1 MDQNQLKKLEGEEK
15 KAYLSNLRSAI
26 KLVKPNIP
34 AYLPW
39 EYLSTNFEGLI
50 SALEEMNSFELDP
63 SNGLPSNIDVLKVDN
78 VKKNI
83 DKELQDLKA
92 KLFCQQEDKGLSLEQ
107 KLVERIKS
115 KIYSFD
121 TFVADEMLSEGTPLY
136 EILNTEFVLRD
147 RLYFLKAVENNH
159 FTTEIKIHNSPSR
172 DTNPTE
178 TSGFDPRENRF
189 CGYKIRIHFS
199 DKDRKKLFE
208 KHDTTKLKS
217 KYDEILKKNFQS
229 GNLDTMYKEVAGIKY
244 LWLVCA
250 SRVTLGPYYDKHTGT
265 TLPIPEDIFKDKPEA
280 FILNLSCETIEPLE
294 DHSQDYRKNKKTE
307 IKKTVFESKFVHKEI
322 ASQLKEIY
330 KDNENVKIYH
340 G

>member
-1 MDQNQLKKLEGEEK
+1 MDQNQFKKLEGEEK
-15 KAYLSNLRSAI
+15 KAYLNNLRSA
-26 KLVKPNIP
+26 VKGIQPIVP
-34 AYLPW
+34 AYLPRG
-39 EYLSTNFEGLI
+39 YLLSNFEGMV
-50 SALEEMNSFELDP
+50 SALEELNSFELDP
-63 SNGLPSNIDVLKVDN
+63 SNGLPSTIDVLKVDS

-92 KLFCQQEDKGLSLEQ
+92 KLFCQQDDKCLSLEQ

-121 TFVADEMLSEGTPLY
+121 TFVANEMLSEGTPLH
-136 EILNTEFVLRD
+136 ELLNTEFVLRD
-147 RLYFLKAVENNH
+147 RLYFLKAVGNNS
-159 FTTEIKIHNSPSR
+159 FTTEAGIYNSPSR
-172 DTNPTE
+172 NTNSIE
-178 TSGFDPRENRF
+178 LSGFDPKENKF
-189 CGYKIRIHFS
+189 CGYKISIHFS

-229 GNLDTMYKEVAGIKY
+229 GNLDAMYKEVFGIKY
-244 LWLVCA
+244 LWLACA

-265 TLPIPEDIFKDKPEA
+265 TLPIPEGIFQNNPEA
-280 FILNLSCETIEPLE
+280 FILNLSCEVIEPLE

-307 IKKTVFESKFVHKEI
+307 IKKTVFESKFVHKDI

-330 KDNENVKIYH
+330 QGNENIKVYH